1 VKVVLLTGLDE
12 MGALMEKDR
21 LKNNKRKFFRV
32 AVDRLNCVI
41 KNSGG
46 EYEVVEKSIK
56 PLNASIELKDVSTG
70 GLRILSAR
78 EQFKKGTSCEIVL
91 PKIKDLDGKKLK
103 CEVSRA
109 SFIEAN
115 WVNDIGLRFVPPN
128 TDYLKQF
135 VEIIKRHYIK

>member
-70 GLRILSAR
+70 GLRIESAK

-91 PKIKDLDGKKLK
+91 PKLKDLDGKKLK
-103 CEVSRA
+103 CEVTRA
-109 SFIEAN
+109 SFIDAT
-115 WVNDIGLRFVPPN
+115 WVHDIGLRFVPPN

-135 VEIIKRHYIK
+135 VETIKRYDIK